1 MPRITIVVADAARAR
16 LYTYEPGSSQGGDRA
31 SLVERLDLINPDER
45 VPPGP
50 IHDDL
55 RDRRQ
60 HEVERRFAGEIY
72 RVLGELL
79 DAHPSGRVLIVA
91 PPKMMGL
98 LRIWTGG
105 LSARK
110 VELSELA
117 RDLTLET
124 TTQLHDHLASL
135 ELVPARQRI
144 GASP

>member
-16 LYTYEPGSSQGGDRA
+16 LYTYEPGSTQGDRA
-31 SLVERLDLINPDER
+31 QMVERLDLINPDER
-45 VPPGP
+45 LRPGP

-55 RDRRQ
+55 RDQRQ

-72 RVLGELL
+72 RALGELL
-79 DAHPSGRVLIVA
+79 DAHPCRRVLIVA

-105 LSARK
+105 LAARK

-124 TTQLHDHLASL
+124 TAQLHDHLASL
-135 ELVPARQRI
+135 DLVPARQRI